1 MSCAAR
7 IFGIELRGR
16 ASATNSTLSVL
27 ICEPAC
33 FLLLGMN
40 NEPRIDKWL
49 WAVRLFKT
57 RSLAASAC
65 RDGQVLIGGQRVK
78 PARTVH
84 VGEMMGVKVGGVQRT
99 VRVLAFPP
107 SRISAKLVPEFLED
121 LTPAA
126 EYEKAREA
134 ARLVQFSWP
143 KETASRRKRTGG
155 FGND

>member
-1 MSCAAR
+1 MS
-7 IFGIELRGR
+7 
-16 ASATNSTLSVL
+16 
-27 ICEPAC
+27 
-33 FLLLGMN
+33 

-78 PARTVH
+78 PARAVH
-84 VGEMMGVKVGGVQRT
+84 VGEMLGVKVGGVQRT

-107 SRISAKLVPEFLED
+107 GRVGAKLVPEFMED

-126 EYEKAREA
+126 EFEKAREA
-134 ARLVQFSWP
+134 ARLVQFTWP
-143 KETASRRKRTGG
+143 KGTGRPTKKNRRLWEQ
-155 FGND
+155 FGTENP

>member
-1 MSCAAR
+1 MS
-7 IFGIELRGR
+7 
-16 ASATNSTLSVL
+16 
-27 ICEPAC
+27 
-33 FLLLGMN
+33 

-99 VRVLAFPP
+99 VRVLAFPS
-107 SRISAKLVPEFLED
+107 SRVSAKLVPEFMED
-121 LTPAA
+121 FTPAA

-134 ARLVQFSWP
+134 AKLVPFSWP
-143 KETASRRKRTGG
+143 KGMGRPTKKDRRLWEQ
-155 FGND
+155 FGSENS